1 MKISWSS
8 LNDFVLKHF
17 LIIIVV
23 ILAGWWIFG
32 NNNINHFASYGGPI
46 MEDSMEMEYSSK
58 MMSARGMGGGGI
70 MPMMDGYIPNAKD
83 RKIIKNGSLSVEVAD
98 TEEAREEAE
107 AQIKT
112 LDGEITNM
120 NSWEVRPGVL
130 SYNFTVRVPS
140 NKLEEAMEKLTF
152 LGIKKS
158 ENISSNDI
166 TAQYS
171 DTENQLEN
179 LKARRTRLR
188 ELMEKETDD
197 LGDVLKVDRE
207 LSNVQLQIENLE
219 RMQSR
224 RDVNVSYSTLNLSL
238 LPEAQIGDIADPH
251 WTVKKSWRMAINDL
265 IQSSHGLANKLIMI
279 VAYIPIWVPLFII
292 LWVIKIKVINKK
304 KKITKKKKK

>member
-1 MKISWSS
+1 
-8 LNDFVLKHF
+8 
-17 LIIIVV
+17 
-23 ILAGWWIFG
+23 
-32 NNNINHFASYGGPI
+32 